1 MRTVLLKFL
10 PVLLRFLAI
19 MIGLIFVLG
28 LIGAFGI
35 TTAGTEV
42 FARFATVMGKF
53 AWIGPFLSAVLAY
66 LLWHISGLFPLAG
79 RAQAP
84 AGRSRP
90 DHPDVTS
97 RPQSPTKV
105 RGQVNR
111 RSGVRSNVRPSR
123 NDEPEKLA
131 LPPGKL
137 VTLRG
142 FREYFASPDWVE
154 VKSPVQ
160 DFTELGKDFP
170 TYFGE
175 GTRFAERIER
185 NLTTI
190 RGFRNYFEQ
199 VNNELANERESIPAT
214 NSPQP
219 PKNVVKSPVSRLE
232 PTSTGPAEMTPEHT
246 RDGGS
251 NIAEQTGQDPV
262 EPLSKHA
269 TSIPGQ
275 LAGLVQGML
284 SSKGV
289 LTTSGEGITPEERE
303 VLLGKP
309 KILPLRGDPPVFAP
323 KFNDHLE
330 NAKHP
335 KFEPTGGQGG
345 MDTSAFVSQP
355 GSEKGAPS
363 GKLNSSPEHI
373 DGRMH
378 SNVLRQPGAEL
389 NEATLSKP
397 QGIWQLPTLDLLNPC
412 SAVATPADP
421 ETPNLLERV
430 LQDFGVKA
438 KVIRVTRGP
447 VITRY
452 ELAPAPGVKISKI
465 VNLADDIALALA
477 ARDVRIEAPI
487 PGKSAIG
494 IEVPNKHPRTVPFR
508 EVIGTNTFRQNPSKL
523 RVALGKDIADQ
534 PVIADLGKMPH
545 LLVAGAT
552 GSGKSVCITTLIN
565 SLLFNATPAEVRLLL
580 VDPKMVELSHY
591 NGVPHL
597 LSPVV
602 TDPQKAAAALKWIVK
617 EMETRYELFAAAGV
631 RDIERYNQ
639 VRFATGRQSVPLLP
653 WVVVVID
660 ELADLMLVA
669 AADVEESICRLAQ
682 MARAAGIHL
691 VLATQRPSVDVI
703 TGLIKAN
710 IPSRISFAVSSQID
724 SRTILDC
731 VGAEKLLGKGDMLYS
746 PQGLNKPIRVQG
758 CFLSDEEVR
767 RVIQHWQSQG
777 RPEYLDP
784 EKLFNDS
791 GVKGENGGT
800 PEDNLFYEAG
810 ELLISTGM
818 ASVTFLQ
825 RRLKLGY
832 ARAARLMDQLEDQ
845 GVVGGYE
852 GSKPRQILLTLEEFR
867 QRFKPET

>member
-1 MRTVLLKFL
+1 MAKGKKSTRNWPRFL
-10 PVLLRFLAI
+10 TILMVLLRFLAI
-19 MIGLIFVLG
+19 LIVVISVLG

-35 TTAGTEV
+35 TTAGIEV
-42 FARFATVMGKF
+42 FARFTAVMDKF
-53 AWIGPFLSAVLAY
+53 AWTAPFLGAGLAFVLWYIAGNT
-66 LLWHISGLFPLAG
+66 LLTE
-79 RAQAP
+79 RDAQALAIRRQKDYP
-84 AGRSRP
+84 AAASQPRS
-90 DHPDVTS
+90 TS
-97 RPQSPTKV
+97 RVQ
-105 RGQVNR
+105 GQLDR
-111 RSGVRSNVRPSR
+111 RSGVRSNVRCSQ
-123 NDEPEKLA
+123 DGELDKLP

-142 FREYFASPDWVE
+142 FREYFDSPDWAE
-154 VKSPVQ
+154 VKPPVQ
-160 DFTELGKDFP
+160 ELNELGTDFS

-175 GTRFAERIER
+175 GTRFAERIQR

-199 VNNELANERESIPAT
+199 VQMELENERETMPPA
-214 NSPQP
+214 NP
-219 PKNVVKSPVSRLE
+219 PPARKTELEPCGSRLE
-232 PTSTGPAEMTPEHT
+232 AKSTDTTVPTS
-246 RDGGS
+246 
-251 NIAEQTGQDPV
+251 EQAWSV
-262 EPLSKHA
+262 
-269 TSIPGQ
+269 PGQ
-275 LAGLVQGML
+275 LARLVQR
-284 SSKGV
+284 SSPNEAVPTASGGGV
-289 LTTSGEGITPEERE
+289 TPEERQ
-303 VLLGKP
+303 VLLGKTNSGSGLGKVETSREETGRIYGS
-309 KILPLRGDPPVFAP
+309 KILPLRGDAPGFALEGQ
-323 KFNDHLE
+323 DHTQKDKRLE
-330 NAKHP
+330 SK
-335 KFEPTGGQGG
+335 
-345 MDTSAFVSQP
+345 QP
-355 GSEKGAPS
+355 
-363 GKLNSSPEHI
+363 
-373 DGRMH
+373 DGREGTGN
-378 SNVLRQPGAEL
+378 SALGLEPG
-389 NEATLSKP
+389 EATASEP
-397 QGIWQLPTLDLLNPC
+397 SRIWHLPTLNLLDPL
-412 SAVATPADP
+412 SIVATPADP
-421 ETPNLLERV
+421 ETPKLLEGV

-508 EVIGTNTFRQNPSKL
+508 EVVDTNTYRQNPSKL

-534 PVIADLGKMPH
+534 AVIADLGKMPH

-552 GSGKSVCITTLIN
+552 GSGKSVCITALIN
-565 SLLFNATPAEVRLLL
+565 SLLFNATPAEVKLLL
-580 VDPKMVELSHY
+580 VDPKMVELSNY

-597 LSPVV
+597 LAPVV

-639 VRFATGRQSVPLLP
+639 VKTAISKQAAPTLP
-653 WVVVVID
+653 WIVVVID

-691 VLATQRPSVDVI
+691 VIATQRPSVDVI

-724 SRTILDC
+724 SRTILDS

-746 PQGLNKPIRVQG
+746 PQGLNKPVRVQG
-758 CFLSDEEVR
+758 CFLSDDEVQ
-767 RVIQHWQSQG
+767 RVIRHWQSQG

-784 EKLFNDS
+784 DKLFTDP

-800 PEDNLFYEAG
+800 PEDELFYEAG

-832 ARAARLMDQLEDQ
+832 ARAARLMDQLEEQ

-852 GSKPRQILLTLEEFR
+852 GSKPRQVLLTLEEFR
-867 QRFKPET
+867 KRFNPET